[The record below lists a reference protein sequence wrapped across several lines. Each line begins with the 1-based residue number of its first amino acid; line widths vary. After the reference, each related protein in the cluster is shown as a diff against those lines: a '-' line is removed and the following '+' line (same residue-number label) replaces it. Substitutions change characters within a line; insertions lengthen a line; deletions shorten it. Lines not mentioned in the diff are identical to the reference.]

1 MTSPALPIWLG
12 IPRPIT
18 LSLFPGAPP
27 GSAGKGANLQQSFGG
42 NVIGDNKIYP
52 DSSFNRIN
60 SNITKF
66 DHKQMTHSH
75 NAQLHSLRA
84 WLIGPW
90 SKLGLTVALVT
101 LVLDQVNKWWMIGP
115 YQIEAKGR
123 VKVTP
128 FLDFVYAI
136 NKGVSYGMLSGTVG
150 PIALSS
156 FALLASLGLVV
167 WLAKGATSRVM
178 AWSIGLII
186 GGAVG
191 NAIDRFHLGG
201 VADFFQLHAFGYSW
215 YIFNIADVAIVAG
228 VIGLLYDS
236 ITSPES

>member
-1 MTSPALPIWLG
+1 MPHV
-12 IPRPIT
+12 R
-18 LSLFPGAPP
+18 
-27 GSAGKGANLQQSFGG
+27 NDDGG
-42 NVIGDNKIYP
+42 PVGLK
-52 DSSFNRIN
+52 S
-60 SNITKF
+60 
-66 DHKQMTHSH
+66 
-75 NAQLHSLRA
+75 

-90 SKLGLTVALVT
+90 SKLGLTVALVS

-123 VKVTP
+123 VKITP

-156 FALLASLGLVV
+156 FALLASAGLVV
-167 WLAKGATSRVM
+167 WLAKGATNRIM

-201 VADFFQLHAFGYSW
+201 VADFFQLHGFGYSW

-236 ITSPES
+236 ITSTESSSQPH

>member
-1 MTSPALPIWLG
+1 MHAQRGKFATTVELERDRT
-12 IPRPIT
+12 RPYV
-18 LSLFPGAPP
+18 APN
-27 GSAGKGANLQQSFGG
+27 SAS
-42 NVIGDNKIYP
+42 
-52 DSSFNRIN
+52 NRLEF
-60 SNITKF
+60 NITKF
-66 DHKQMTHSH
+66 DRNQMTNSH
-75 NAQLHSLRA
+75 NAPSNSLRS

-90 SKLGLTVALVT
+90 SKLGLTVALVS

-123 VKVTP
+123 VKITP

-156 FALLASLGLVV
+156 FALLASLALVV
-167 WLAKGATSRVM
+167 WLAKGATNRIM

-201 VADFFQLHAFGYSW
+201 VADFFQLHGFGYSW
-215 YIFNIADVAIVAG
+215 YIFNIADIAIVAG

-236 ITSPES
+236 ITSTESSSQPH